1 MRCVID
7 FFGYQANTWAS
18 RALDMPWSVDH
29 VNGADTALRE
39 GRIAYAKEQS
49 AQFLNMAWYCGN
61 LWHFVPQYIEL
72 GSGDVIP
79 PEAKGAEED
88 EDV

>member
-1 MRCVID
+1 MRRVID

-18 RALDMPWSVDH
+18 RALDMPWSVDG
-29 VNGADTALRE
+29 VNGVDVVLKE

-49 AQFLNMAWYCGN
+49 AQFLNMARYCGN
-61 LWHFVPQYIEL
+61 LWCFVPQYIEL
-72 GSGDVIP
+72 RSGDIIP
-79 PEAKGAEED
+79 PEEKGAEED